1 MEAMSL
7 IRAVAALVL
16 VLGLIGAAAWAA
28 KRYGAARFGGLTRG
42 KSARLKVVEVLAID
56 ARTKLVLV
64 RQDAQEHLLVIGS
77 GQATTVSRGPA
88 SQPDGPA

>member
-7 IRAVAALVL
+7 FRAVLALVF

-28 KRYGAARFGGLTRG
+28 KRYGAARFGGLALG
-42 KSARLKVVEVLAID
+42 KTARLKVIETLPID

-64 RQDAQEHLLVIGS
+64 RHDAQEHLLLIGG
-77 GQATTVSRGPA
+77 GQATTVSQGPA
-88 SQPDGPA
+88 SPPESPA

>member
-7 IRAVAALVL
+7 IRAVAALAL

-28 KRYGAARFGGLTRG
+28 RRYGAARFGSLVRS
-42 KSARLKVVEVLAID
+42 KNPRLKIIETLPID

-64 RQDAQEHLLVIGS
+64 RQDAQEHLLVIGG
-77 GQATTVSRGPA
+77 GQATAVSHGPA
-88 SQPDGPA
+88 PQPEGAP

>member
-7 IRAVAALVL
+7 IRALAALVL

-28 KRYGAARFGGLTRG
+28 RRYGATRFGGLVRS
-42 KSARLKVVEVLAID
+42 KNPRLKVIETLAID

-64 RQDAQEHLLVIGS
+64 RQDAQEHLLVIGG
-77 GQATTVSRGPA
+77 GQATTLSHGPA
-88 SQPDGPA
+88 PQPDIRE